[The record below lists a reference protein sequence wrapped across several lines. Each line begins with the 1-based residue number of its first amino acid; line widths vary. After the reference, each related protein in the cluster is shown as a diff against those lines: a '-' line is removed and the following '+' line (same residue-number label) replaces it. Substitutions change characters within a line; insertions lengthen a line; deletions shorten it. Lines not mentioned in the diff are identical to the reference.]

1 MDNNLGSIVNILLKL
16 YNKNMSVIKII
27 IVVIILAG
35 NSMQSFGQNFSS
47 KELIGK
53 MHKSIKTYRDF
64 RFKLY
69 RSERVNG
76 KQVLGCFDGKLT
88 MDPFMIYIKNI
99 VPNEG
104 SELMYKEGENNNKA
118 WVNPDIFPYI
128 TMSFYPESSLLKAGG
143 HHTLKDAGFDLL
155 DEIFKFY
162 EMEFKD
168 KLYQHLE
175 NRGVVDWKGLNC
187 YKLILNHP
195 DYKIINYS
203 ATKNETLAKIANN
216 KLLNS
221 YKLKE
226 LNPSI
231 RETKNLNEGQIIKVP
246 NAYAK
251 KVVIYLATDSF
262 LPVYQEI
269 YDEIGLYE
277 KYVYKDLTF
286 GTKIPLEEFS
296 IDNEDYGF

>member
-1 MDNNLGSIVNILLKL
+1 MNIIRATL
-16 YNKNMSVIKII
+16 IAII
-27 IVVIILAG
+27 IIG
-35 NSMQSFGQNFSS
+35 NLTQCFSQDLSS
-47 KELIGK
+47 KELIQK
-53 MHKSIKTYRDF
+53 MHKSIETYRDF

-76 KQVLGCFDGKLT
+76 KQVLGCFDGKIC

-99 VPNEG
+99 VPSEG
-104 SELMYKEGENNNKA
+104 SELLYKEGENNNKA

-128 TMSFYPESSLLKAGG
+128 TMSFYPESNLLKAGG

-162 EMEFKD
+162 ESEYTD
-168 KLYQHLE
+168 QLYE
-175 NRGVVDWKGLNC
+175 IIDTRGIVNWKGLNC

-195 DYKIINYS
+195 NYEILNYT
-203 ATKNETLAKIANN
+203 ANKNETLLKISKE

-221 YKLKE
+221 YKLNE

-231 RETKNLNEGQIIKVP
+231 KETKNLNEGQIVKIP

-251 KVVIYLATDSF
+251 KVIIYLATDSF

-286 GTKIPLEEFS
+286 GMKIPKEEFS
-296 IDNEDYGF
+296 VDNDEYGF

>member
-1 MDNNLGSIVNILLKL
+1 MIIVRIIL
-16 YNKNMSVIKII
+16 MVII
-27 IVVIILAG
+27 IG
-35 NSMQSFGQNFSS
+35 NSAQCFSQNMSS
-47 KELIGK
+47 KELIEK
-53 MHKSIKTYRDF
+53 MHESIATYRDL

-76 KQVLGCFDGKLT
+76 KQVLGCFDGKLS
-88 MDPFMIYIKNI
+88 MDPFKIYIKNI
-99 VPNEG
+99 IPNEG
-104 SELMYKEGENNNKA
+104 SELLYKEGENNNKA

-128 TMSFYPESSLLKAGG
+128 TMSFYPESNLLKAGG

-155 DEIFKFY
+155 DEIFRFY
-162 EMEFKD
+162 EAEFND
-168 KLYQHLE
+168 ELYKFLD
-175 NRGVVDWKGLNC
+175 NRGVVNWKGLNC

-195 DYKIINYS
+195 TYKISNYT
-203 ATKNETLAKIANN
+203 AEENETLLKIAKD

-221 YKLKE
+221 YKIKQ

-231 RETKNLNEGQIIKVP
+231 KENKNLNEGQIINLP

-251 KVVIYLATDSF
+251 KVIIYLAMDSF

-286 GTKIPLEEFS
+286 GKKIPQKEFS
-296 IDNEDYGF
+296 VDNDEYGF